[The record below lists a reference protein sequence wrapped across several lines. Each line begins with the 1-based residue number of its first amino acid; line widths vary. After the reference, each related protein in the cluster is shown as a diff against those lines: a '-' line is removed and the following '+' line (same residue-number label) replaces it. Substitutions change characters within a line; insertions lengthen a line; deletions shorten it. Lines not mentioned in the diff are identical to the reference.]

1 MTGRPF
7 ERASVPC
14 ICSPIEATLLFVST
28 LAEIEEAVAKLPP
41 EQFSELLRKMQERDA
56 ETWDREMEED
66 AKSGRLD
73 ALHAHLEQENAGAP
87 EVPLDDFLNQSEL
100 PKTL

>member
-1 MTGRPF
+1 M
-7 ERASVPC
+7 
-14 ICSPIEATLLFVST
+14 ST
-28 LAEIEEAVAKLPP
+28 LAEIEEAVAKLPT

-73 ALHAHLEQENAGAP
+73 GLHARLEQENA
-87 EVPLDDFLNQSEL
+87 
-100 PKTL
+100 

>member
-1 MTGRPF
+1 
-7 ERASVPC
+7 
-14 ICSPIEATLLFVST
+14 VST

-41 EQFSELLRKMQERDA
+41 EQFSELLRRMQERDA
-56 ETWDREMEED
+56 AAWDHKMEED

-73 ALHAHLEQENAGAP
+73 ALYAELEQEDAG
-87 EVPLDDFLNQSEL
+87 ESEMPLDDFLDQSKL

>member
-1 MTGRPF
+1 M
-7 ERASVPC
+7 
-14 ICSPIEATLLFVST
+14 ST

-41 EQFSELLRKMQERDA
+41 EQFSELLRRMQERDA

-73 ALHAHLEQENAGAP
+73 ALHARLEQENAGEP
-87 EVPLDDFLNQSEL
+87 EVPLDDFLDQGKF
-100 PKTL
+100 PKAL

>member
-1 MTGRPF
+1 
-7 ERASVPC
+7 
-14 ICSPIEATLLFVST
+14 VST
-28 LAEIEEAVAKLPP
+28 LAEIEEAVAKLPS

-73 ALHAHLEQENAGAP
+73 ALHARLEQENVGEP
-87 EVPLDDFLNQSEL
+87 EVPLDDFLDQGKFPQAL
-100 PKTL
+100 